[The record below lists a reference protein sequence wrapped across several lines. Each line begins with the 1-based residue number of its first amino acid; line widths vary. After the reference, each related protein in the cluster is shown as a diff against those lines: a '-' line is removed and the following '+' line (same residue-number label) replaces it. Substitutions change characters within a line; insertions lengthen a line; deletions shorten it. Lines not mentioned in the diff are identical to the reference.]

1 MNRIYSVTLAG
12 VFIATA
18 GVVFF
23 QKLGS
28 EKTALSNRSSSSG
41 SAYEQNSRLSEIR
54 PAKSSQRII
63 KRSKPKG
70 LSDYLLK
77 NPSEINSLTAEQA
90 AELVVA
96 FANDRGLKLPGL
108 TSIDKNVARELAK
121 YEGIWLQL
129 TSLTSID
136 KDVAYELAKYEGRL
150 NLAGLTSID
159 QDTTRELAKY
169 EGDWLKLSGLT
180 SIDQDVAYELAK
192 WGETGAQLY
201 LEGLTSIDKGVAYE
215 LAKYDGSIVLGLS
228 SIDNDVAEELAK
240 KDGGQLHLWGLVSI
254 DKDVAQALSR
264 FGGTYLSLKGVELID
279 KDVARELSNS
289 DVSWLDLTGLT
300 SIDSDVAQEMAQ
312 FQGQLSFS
320 NLSSIDREAA
330 EKLANYTGY
339 AGRRMYIN
347 GGTNGG
353 ANLDPDPQILEIL
366 NSNPAIQL
374 PSKYRMTENG
384 AIMKPEARAGVNCA
398 SSG

>member
-12 VFIATA
+12 AFIAIA
-18 GVVFF
+18 CVVFF

-28 EKTALSNRSSSSG
+28 EKTALSNGSSSPGSG
-41 SAYEQNSRLSEIR
+41 YEKNSRLSEIR

-96 FANDRGLKLPGL
+96 FANDRGLKLP
-108 TSIDKNVARELAK
+108 
-121 YEGIWLQL
+121 
-129 TSLTSID
+129 
-136 KDVAYELAKYEGRL
+136 
-150 NLAGLTSID
+150 
-159 QDTTRELAKY
+159 
-169 EGDWLKLSGLT
+169 GLT

-264 FGGTYLSLKGVELID
+264 FGGTYLGLKGVELID
-279 KDVARELSNS
+279 RDVARELSNS
-289 DVSWLDLTGLT
+289 DVSWLSLTGLT
-300 SIDSDVAQEMAQ
+300 AIDSDVAQEMAQ
-312 FQGQLSFS
+312 FRGQLSFS

-330 EKLANYTGY
+330 EKLANY

-347 GGTNGG
+347 RGTNRGTNGG

-374 PSKYRMTENG
+374 PSKYRDDEI
-384 AIMKPEARAGVNCA
+384 AKQ
-398 SSG
+398 